1 MKKESNIMAG
11 ELSASMMCANFL
23 DLQNNLKELQAAE
36 IEYLHFDIMD
46 GQFVPNYTLGPCVM
60 DQIREQTDI
69 PFDIHLMV
77 ERPEDK
83 MNFFNIQQGD
93 LVSVHYETTYHLQ
106 RLLERIRK
114 MGACP
119 GVAINPATPV
129 TSITEI
135 LDDVDFI
142 LIMTVNPGFAG
153 QKMIPYSL
161 NKIAKTKWFLLD
173 HGYPNIKIQ
182 VDGNVSFENSR
193 HMRDAGADIFVVGSS
208 GLFMKNMTIYNAA
221 MEMRKCI
228 SHEYKI

>member
-1 MKKESNIMAG
+1 
-11 ELSASMMCANFL
+11 
-23 DLQNNLKELQAAE
+23 
-36 IEYLHFDIMD
+36 
-46 GQFVPNYTLGPCVM
+46 
-60 DQIREQTDI
+60 
-69 PFDIHLMV
+69 
-77 ERPEDK
+77 
-83 MNFFNIQQGD
+83 
-93 LVSVHYETTYHLQ
+93 
-106 RLLERIRK
+106 
-114 MGACP
+114 
-119 GVAINPATPV
+119 
-129 TSITEI
+129 
-135 LDDVDFI
+135 
-142 LIMTVNPGFAG
+142 MTVNPGFAG